1 MNQEHKDIIIN
12 MVAEMGIS
20 HTLDIIGGDKD
31 IIRRTYI
38 NNPESYIDY
47 LIGNLHPMKDS
58 YGLTRWVYDYKVN
71 ILHYDDN
78 SNEIL
83 IDDFIWNF
91 FYKSIMQFDDRTIET
106 IFSKWL
112 YKHYPKLSERKP
124 IPYTDWWVMDI
135 KLKEMTKKIDR
146 MSL

>member
-58 YGLTRWVYDYKVN
+58 YGLTLWVYDYKVN
-71 ILHYDDN
+71 ILHYEDN
-78 SNEIL
+78 SNEIH

>member
-12 MVAEMGIS
+12 MVAEMGIIN
-20 HTLDIIGGDKD
+20 TLDIFGGDKD

-58 YGLTRWVYDYKVN
+58 YGLTRWVYKYEVN

-124 IPYTDWWVMDI
+124 IPYTDWWDI
-135 KLKEMTKKIDR
+135 GIQLKELTN
-146 MSL
+146 

>member
-1 MNQEHKDIIIN
+1 
-12 MVAEMGIS
+12 
-20 HTLDIIGGDKD
+20 
-31 IIRRTYI
+31 
-38 NNPESYIDY
+38 
-47 LIGNLHPMKDS
+47 
-58 YGLTRWVYDYKVN
+58 
-71 ILHYDDN
+71 
-78 SNEIL
+78 
-83 IDDFIWNF
+83 
-91 FYKSIMQFDDRTIET
+91 MQFDDRTIET